1 VIDEKLWEEVQ
12 AAIPKEEPTELPA
25 ALKEVNGNRVL
36 VVDGDRL
43 KTEPDKKGD
52 NKPHMDFVEG
62 DNDAECD
69 WVRREFGKKVLLIDD
84 KMNFE
89 DWPFILYHEA
99 HERRSMS
106 KGMSYDKAHTLANA
120 GEKLLRIRM
129 RAEKLRSQ
137 P

>member
-1 VIDEKLWEEVQ
+1 MIDEKMWEEVL
-12 AAIPKEEPTELPA
+12 AAIPKEEPTEMPA
-25 ALKEVNGNRVL
+25 ELGTVDGNRVL
-36 VVDGDRL
+36 AVDGDRL
-43 KTEPDKKGD
+43 KTQADKKGD

-69 WVRREFGKKVLLIDD
+69 FVRREFGKKVLLIDD
-84 KMNFE
+84 KMDFE

-106 KGMSYDKAHTLANA
+106 RGMSYDKAHMLANA
-120 GEKLLRIRM
+120 GEKLLRIRS